1 MAGARDRSRCST
13 LDIAVI
19 LESWRRFNFVQSIVT
34 FLHVAPFQKS
44 EEVSCESCAL
54 VSVCCLWKR
63 SCGETTCQGCRIVN
77 PGSADFGG
85 RPALCEPRSA
95 DFVAGVALYEPRS
108 ADFVAGV
115 ALYEPRCRFRGRH
128 AQHFVSL
135 EVQIS

>member
-1 MAGARDRSRCST
+1 MRKLRFGICLLS
-13 LDIAVI
+13 
-19 LESWRRFNFVQSIVT
+19 LEAFLRRNDLSG
-34 FLHVAPFQKS
+34 LPH
-44 EEVSCESCAL
+44 
-54 VSVCCLWKR
+54 
-63 SCGETTCQGCRIVN
+63 VN